1 MNATKNGI
9 ANCPN
14 CKAIDEA
21 ILEGAFLDAFKLLAG
36 NFDDVLDVV
45 LSYVEES
52 ANNDDNI
59 RRKQQID
66 KDISALESKKSRM
79 TDMLIDGTITKEVY
93 DEKLVEFTRKLHTL
107 SDKRKILA
115 DSISTR
121 NDISKRMSE
130 LRETLE
136 KEDILDEFDRTVFE
150 SINGEVKMKRNRIE

>member
-9 ANCPN
+9 VNCPN

-21 ILEGAFLDAFKLLAG
+21 ILEDAFLDAFKLLAG

-66 KDISALESKKSRM
+66 KDISALESKK
-79 TDMLIDGTITKEVY
+79 
-93 DEKLVEFTRKLHTL
+93 
-107 SDKRKILA
+107 
-115 DSISTR
+115 
-121 NDISKRMSE
+121 
-130 LRETLE
+130 
-136 KEDILDEFDRTVFE
+136 
-150 SINGEVKMKRNRIE
+150 

>member
-14 CKAIDEA
+14 CTAIDEA

-45 LSYVEES
+45 LSYVAES

-66 KDISALESKKSRM
+66 KDISALESKK
-79 TDMLIDGTITKEVY
+79 
-93 DEKLVEFTRKLHTL
+93 
-107 SDKRKILA
+107 
-115 DSISTR
+115 
-121 NDISKRMSE
+121 
-130 LRETLE
+130 
-136 KEDILDEFDRTVFE
+136 
-150 SINGEVKMKRNRIE
+150 